1 MARDPKAKTPAKAPA
16 KTTVKAAAPAKNAA
30 AAKAATV
37 NKPRAKAKKDNGSDN
52 GAYEILFKGTNIDL
66 LRDTIRHHIMSF
78 QGRDPDRAGNE
89 DTYRALSYTLRDA
102 LMYKWIKSQKDYYAK
117 AKKRVYYMSLEF
129 LVGRSLSN
137 AVINLGMQDPLHQ
150 ALKEIGSELED
161 LQECEEDA
169 ALGNGGLGRL
179 AACFLD
185 SIATLKIPAYGY
197 GILYDYGIFHQRIV
211 DGYQVETPDS
221 WLRLGSPWLY
231 ERSHFMYPVQ
241 YGGRVHSYID
251 KDGRYRSRWV
261 DTSIVMA
268 MACDML
274 VPGYQN
280 EHVINM
286 RLWRAKASRELDLQS
301 FNAGDYVSAVEN
313 KVKSETI
320 SKVLY
325 PSDDIAEGQQLRL
338 TQQYFFVAATL
349 QDVMRRYRKS
359 NTSFEDFPNQVAIQL
374 NDTHPAI
381 AIPELMRLLLDI
393 EGQSWELAWDV
404 CVKTFGYT
412 NHTLMPEALETW
424 TVHMFGA
431 MLPRHLE
438 IIYEINRRFLLEVAE
453 RYPGNL
459 RRIQEM
465 SLIEEGPVRK
475 IRMANLAIVGSHSIN
490 GVAAL
495 HTELLKE
502 NLFRNFFE
510 MYPERFNSKTNGIT
524 PRRWLLCCNQDL
536 AGLIG
541 EKIGMDWVT
550 NLDQLRALEQFAED
564 PAFHKRWREVKR
576 INKVLL
582 AKIIEKECNGL
593 VVDPDSMF
601 DIHIKRIH
609 QYKRQLLN
617 VLHVIYLYQQI
628 ITYPEVARTPRTVI
642 FAGKAAPS
650 YHRAKLI
657 IKLINAVAKVVNKD
671 PRVGDRLK
679 VAFIPNYGVSLA
691 ERIIPAAD
699 LSEQISTAGTEA
711 SGTGNMKFA
720 LNGAL
725 TIGTLDGANV
735 EIRQEVGEEN
745 IFIFGM
751 TAEEVDYEKRF
762 KSRKPVQIYEKNPLV
777 RAIVDAI
784 AGGTFSNGDKEL
796 FRPLVQ
802 DLMSEYDPYLLLLDL
817 ESYLT
822 CQDMVGELFADKA
835 QWTKKSIL
843 NVARIGKFSSDRTIT
858 QYAEEIWGVKV
869 NQD

>member
-1 MARDPKAKTPAKAPA
+1 MARDTKATKAKRPAQTASKASVQAAAPAQPSSPA
-16 KTTVKAAAPAKNAA
+16 KTTAPG
-30 AAKAATV
+30 
-37 NKPRAKAKKDNGSDN
+37 RAKAKVKKENGGYD
-52 GAYEILFKGTNIDL
+52 ILFKGSNIDL

-102 LMYKWIKSQKDYYAK
+102 LMYKWIQSQKNYYAK

-137 AVINLGMQDPLHQ
+137 AVINLGMQDPIHQ
-150 ALKEIGSELED
+150 VLKDIGSELED
-161 LQECEEDA
+161 LQACEEDA

-241 YGGRVHSYID
+241 FGGRVHSYID

-268 MACDML
+268 MACDLL

-280 EHVINM
+280 DHVINM
-286 RLWRAKASRELDLQS
+286 RLWRAKASREIDLQS
-301 FNAGDYVSAVEN
+301 FNAGDYVSAVES

-338 TQQYFFVAATL
+338 RQQYFFVAATL

-381 AIPELMRLLLDI
+381 AIPELMRLMLDI
-393 EGQSWELAWDV
+393 EGQNWELAWDV
-404 CVKTFGYT
+404 CVKTFAYT

-424 TVHMFGA
+424 TVDMFGA

-453 RYPGNL
+453 RYPGNA

-475 IRMANLAIVGSHSIN
+475 IRMSNLAIVGSHSIN

-502 NLFRNFFE
+502 NLFRNFNE

-524 PRRWLLCCNQDL
+524 PRRWLLSCNQDL
-536 AGLIG
+536 SGLIG

-550 NLDQLRALEQFAED
+550 NLDLLRGLEAFADDLE
-564 PAFHKRWREVKR
+564 FHKRWREVKR
-576 INKVLL
+576 INKEWL
-582 AKIIEKECNGL
+582 AKIIKKDCNGL
-593 VVDPDSMF
+593 VVDPASMF

-609 QYKRQLLN
+609 EYKRQLLN
-617 VLHVIYLYQQI
+617 VLHVVYLYQQI
-628 ITYPEVARTPRTVI
+628 ITYPEVERTPRTII

-657 IKLINAVAKVVNKD
+657 IKLINAVAEVVNKD

-679 VAFIPNYGVSLA
+679 VVFIPNYGVSLA

-735 EIRQEVGEEN
+735 EIREEVGEDN

-751 TAEEVDYEKRF
+751 TAEEVEYEKRV
-762 KSRKPVQIYEKNPLV
+762 KSRKPVQVYEKNPAV
-777 RAIVDAI
+777 RAIIDAI
-784 AGGTFSNGDKEL
+784 AGGAFSNGDREL
-796 FRPLVQ
+796 FRPLVH
-802 DLMSEYDPYLLLLDL
+802 DLMSEHDPYLLLLDL
-817 ESYLT
+817 ESYLA
-822 CQDMVGELFADKA
+822 CQDMVGEMFADKA
-835 QWTKKSIL
+835 VWTKKSIL